1 MNGDATPPTPL
12 AGQQPR
18 APSSALRLLEMF
30 LFAVV
35 FVAGGLFGYL
45 AAFGESPSQTSS
57 GSGLPIP
64 APALSPLM
72 PGITPLLPDLG
83 LPEFDPTQ
91 PGTAPDFGGQVHISN
106 ARTEV
111 SPPTGG
117 CSTHIDYIW
126 EIDRGLSSQINGR
139 ALIEV
144 DGPGVGGDYHRP
156 VQGNEI
162 RLSLDVTISGSSVF
176 EANVVSVG
184 GVPAFPTPLEASFT
198 DAYC

>member
-1 MNGDATPPTPL
+1 MTDGAPPP
-12 AGQQPR
+12 AQPAEPQPR
-18 APSSALRLLEMF
+18 APGGALRLLEMF
-30 LFAVV
+30 MFAVV
-35 FVAGGLFGYL
+35 FIAGGLLSWL
-45 AAFGESPSQTSS
+45 AAFGESEAQTFRASEPAI
-57 GSGLPIP
+57 PIP
-64 APALSPLM
+64 AASPS
-72 PGITPLLPDLG
+72 PPDLG
-83 LPEFDPTQ
+83 IPEFETPV
-91 PGTAPDFGGQVHISN
+91 PGDVPFTSQVQFSN

-111 SPPTGG
+111 PPPTGG

-126 EIDRGLSSQINGR
+126 EIDRGLSPPISGR

-144 DGPGVGGDYHRP
+144 NGPGVGGDYHRP

-184 GVPAFPTPLEASFT
+184 GVPAFPTPLPATFT